1 MPFRDGTGPLGQ
13 GPRSGWGAGFCGG
26 PRPFA
31 NTGVVAGRDF
41 GMGRGGRGRR
51 NQFFATGLRNW
62 QRTTGTGP
70 VTTATTEQQEIATLK
85 EQVESLRATLEQVRK
100 KAQDL

>member
-1 MPFRDGTGPLGQ
+1 
-13 GPRSGWGAGFCGG
+13 
-26 PRPFA
+26 
-31 NTGVVAGRDF
+31 
-41 GMGRGGRGRR
+41 MGRGGRGRR